1 MKLEGEQVLL
11 RVHLRNTDQFGWRNA
26 ADSLVERAR
35 QEDMAGATLLRGI
48 YGMDLNGCLL
58 ESGRWSLVEHV
69 PVVVEIVDSRPNIA
83 RFLGH
88 VVEMIPEGII
98 TLERA
103 HVMLYRS
110 GPAAAAE
117 ARAHLEVPEPIESL
131 STVPSEEDFAMMKMS
146 EAGQLVRVF
155 IGESDTWHGE
165 PLYRAIVTKA
175 HELGLAGATVLH
187 GTMGFGANTRVHTSR
202 LLDLSTDLPIVVE
215 VVDSAEKIATLLP
228 FLDETVAEG
237 MITVEGVRVLKY
249 RRDEGKEAEGSK
261 Q

>member
-11 RVHLRNTDQFGWRNA
+11 RVHLRNTDQSGWRNA
-26 ADSLVERAR
+26 ADVLVERAR
-35 QEDMAGATLLRGI
+35 HEDMAGATLLRGI
-48 YGMDLNGCLL
+48 YGLDLNGCLL

-69 PVVVEIVDSRPNIA
+69 PIVVEIVDSRPNIA

-88 VVEMIPEGII
+88 VIEIISEGII

-110 GPAAAAE
+110 GAAAAAE
-117 ARAHLEVPEPIESL
+117 ARAHLEIPEPIPAL
-131 STVPSEEDFAMMKMS
+131 STVPSEEDFAMIKMS

-215 VVDSAEKIATLLP
+215 VVDSAEKIAMLLP

-249 RRDEGKEAEGSK
+249 RRGEATKAESSK